1 MEDTV
6 KMILRGIRLLLTV
19 SLLVLI
25 HFESPSVLAATNN
38 ETESSEAVESVPS
51 NEFNE
56 PLKTQKP
63 IPKNEVIV
71 SEQVSIEPKIARA
84 GEQRSFSL
92 TLPEELSFETIVLSY
107 LARDTKIE
115 TTVVL
120 TYDTELKQ
128 YVGQL
133 ETTKET
139 AIGQW
144 LLIKAIG
151 IDENEVSSVLETRSL
166 ANEDPELKA
175 GDFEVL
181 AHTASLVD
189 LASIKVEPKAVKVGE
204 KLQFSLYSVE
214 NERLT
219 NVTVVYRL
227 LPKDGELIDQQL
239 LLSLTF
245 NEATKA
251 YEGELA
257 SITNELRG
265 DWVIDH
271 LSGSDEQ
278 GNPFILYNQFV
289 IGLDKEQLQKQIDEL
304 NKQLLAE
311 QTAAEIE
318 DTSVQKNRVLL
329 LEKIQQLEAMIE
341 EKEKLLQSDLSMGN
355 FTIEKQLIEEEQDT
369 VDEETPILEEESSTS
384 EKEAESS
391 LKESKTDVSKE
402 ERTTELKDTQE
413 KTNVNSSQNENQD
426 LTKESAQAID
436 ATSVSEE
443 TLTDEK
449 NEASAFSK
457 SSLFIVLAAFVII
470 NGFIFKF

>member
-6 KMILRGIRLLLTV
+6 KMILRGIRFLLMV

-25 HFESPSVLAATNN
+25 YFESPSVLAATNN

-56 PLKTQKP
+56 PVEIQKP
-63 IPKNEVIV
+63 IPKNETIV
-71 SEQVSIEPKIARA
+71 SEQVSIEPKIAHA

-92 TLPEELSFETIVLSY
+92 TLPEELRFETIILSY

-166 ANEDPELKA
+166 ANEDPELKE

-181 AHTASLVD
+181 AHPASLVD

-304 NKQLLAE
+304 NKHLLAE

-318 DTSVQKNRVLL
+318 DTNIQKNRDLL

-369 VDEETPILEEESSTS
+369 VDEDTPIVEEESSTS
-384 EKEAESS
+384 EKESESS

-426 LTKESAQAID
+426 STKESAQAID

-449 NEASAFSK
+449 KEAAAFSK

>member
-25 HFESPSVLAATNN
+25 NFESSSVLAATNN
-38 ETESSEAVESVPS
+38 EIESSEAIESVPS
-51 NEFNE
+51 NEKYDLE
-56 PLKTQKP
+56 ETQPPTLKNK
-63 IPKNEVIV
+63 VIV
-71 SEQVSIEPKIARA
+71 SEQVSIEPKIAHA

-128 YVGQL
+128 YVRQL

-144 LLIKAIG
+144 LLTKAVG

-181 AHTASLVD
+181 AHPASLVD
-189 LASIKVEPKAVKVGE
+189 LTSIKVGPKAVKVGE
-204 KLQFSLYSVE
+204 KLQFSLHSVG

-227 LPKDGELIDQQL
+227 LPKDGESIDQQL

-245 NEATKA
+245 NEATKI

-257 SITNELRG
+257 SITNELMG

-271 LSGSDEQ
+271 LSASD
-278 GNPFILYNQFV
+278 G
-289 IGLDKEQLQKQIDEL
+289 
-304 NKQLLAE
+304 
-311 QTAAEIE
+311 
-318 DTSVQKNRVLL
+318 
-329 LEKIQQLEAMIE
+329 
-341 EKEKLLQSDLSMGN
+341 
-355 FTIEKQLIEEEQDT
+355 
-369 VDEETPILEEESSTS
+369 
-384 EKEAESS
+384 
-391 LKESKTDVSKE
+391 
-402 ERTTELKDTQE
+402 
-413 KTNVNSSQNENQD
+413 
-426 LTKESAQAID
+426 
-436 ATSVSEE
+436 
-443 TLTDEK
+443 
-449 NEASAFSK
+449 
-457 SSLFIVLAAFVII
+457 
-470 NGFIFKF
+470 

>member
-1 MEDTV
+1 M
-6 KMILRGIRLLLTV
+6 V

-25 HFESPSVLAATNN
+25 YFESPSVLAATNN

-56 PLKTQKP
+56 PVEIQKP
-63 IPKNEVIV
+63 IPKNEAIV
-71 SEQVSIEPKIARA
+71 SEQVSIEPKIAHA

-107 LARDTKIE
+107 LAGDTKIE

-144 LLIKAIG
+144 LLTKAVG

-181 AHTASLVD
+181 AHPASLVD
-189 LASIKVEPKAVKVGE
+189 LTSIKVEPKAVKVGE
-204 KLQFSLYSVE
+204 KLQFSLHSVG

-227 LPKDGELIDQQL
+227 LPKVGESSDHQL

-245 NEATKA
+245 NEATKV

-257 SITNELRG
+257 SITNELMG

-278 GNPFILYNQFV
+278 GNPFSLYNQFV

-304 NKQLLAE
+304 NKQLLAQ
-311 QTAAEIE
+311 QTAEIE
-318 DTSVQKNRVLL
+318 DTDEQENRDVL

-355 FTIEKQLIEEEQDT
+355 FTIEKQLKEELDA
-369 VDEETPILEEESSTS
+369 VDEETPISSEEESSAL

-413 KTNVNSSQNENQD
+413 KTIVTSSQNKNQD
-426 LTKESAQAID
+426 STKESAQAID

-449 NEASAFSK
+449 NEATAFSK